1 MSEYI
6 DVINEINHQIDEVD
20 KEMAA
25 KRNEINKLRTSR
37 AEYNTEYS
45 KQFVG
50 KCFESHDKYYLIIGP
65 AAPQYTLAG
74 FIYDDD
80 VMPAVAIEKKLKS
93 IESIWDGEVDIGAV
107 EMMKEV
113 STEVLR
119 RTFIE
124 LIDKIIDDAQER
136 NRSLS
141 PCFED

>member
-1 MSEYI
+1 MSEYAK
-6 DVINEINHQIDEVD
+6 VISTINHQIDDVD
-20 KEMAA
+20 KEMVA

-37 AEYNTEYS
+37 AKYNTEYS
-45 KQFVG
+45 KRFVG
-50 KCFESHDKYYLIIGP
+50 KCFEIRDKYYLITGP

-80 VMPAVAIEKKLKS
+80 VMPAVVIEKKLKS
-93 IESIWDGEVDIGAV
+93 IESISDGEVDIGAV

-124 LIDKIIDDAQER
+124 LIDKIIDDAQG
-136 NRSLS
+136 
-141 PCFED
+141 